1 VNLLTN
7 LSIRSVLGLII
18 GFLGILLVGLSAI
31 AGLGAIERNSTAK
44 RVERL
49 AGTSKQLFAIL
60 LGLRLERGAAIS
72 ALTADVLI
80 SAAAEA
86 QINNNQL
93 ASEVAY
99 RQVQERLAGTSNP
112 KLASLMANLTSTHD
126 TLAPL
131 RAKSDSAIHQ
141 PKPVREASVA
151 SDYVK
156 ASQAYLDAILNLTV
170 ELEAALK
177 LSDPIVDQLIS
188 VKQSAWVVRNVGGL
202 VLLRVEHAVAAG
214 KPWSLTDV
222 VGAAEDTGRAA
233 QAWSQVLEAAA
244 RPDAQSAIVDV
255 VARSKQPD
263 ALAIFEQLK
272 GYSNALSNG
281 QTLDIK
287 LDDLRKV
294 GIPSL
299 SYSVD
304 VADAALS
311 EMATHAESQIAA
323 TRQSLIIDGV
333 MMLAAILVTGLGLL
347 IVHGRVSAPI
357 RNLTLSMRRLADHD
371 LSIELD
377 GTNRNDE
384 IGEMFRAVVVFKE
397 KMIEGDRLADE
408 REAEQARKAGRQ
420 VAVESLIKQFERT
433 VTESLYT
440 LATASNELNVTA
452 ESMSA
457 MAEQA
462 RTKSAAVAS
471 VSKDASTN
479 AQTVAAAT
487 EELSVSISEISRQV
501 AESTG
506 IAVQAAAQA
515 ERTNGQ
521 VQALSDA
528 AQRIGDVV
536 QLISGIAGQTNLL
549 ALNATIEAAR
559 AGELGKGFA
568 VVAAEVKILANQ
580 TAKATEEITG
590 QVAAIQ
596 DATSS
601 SVQAIRAITSTIN
614 RVNEIATAIA
624 AAIEEQGAATREIA
638 RNVQQ
643 TSQGTAEVSG
653 HIAGVSEASAKTGA
667 AAGEVLDAAKV
678 LALLSDNLRSDVDN
692 FTSGLRAA

>member
-1 VNLLTN
+1 VNLRTN

-31 AGLGAIERNSTAK
+31 GGLGAIERNGTAK

-49 AGTSKQLFAIL
+49 AGTSKELFAIL
-60 LGLRLERGAAIS
+60 LGFRLERGAATS
-72 ALTADVLI
+72 ALMADLPISTA
-80 SAAAEA
+80 AQA
-86 QINNNQL
+86 QIDNNRL

-99 RQVQERLAGTSNP
+99 RRVQERLASTSNP
-112 KLASLMANLTSTHD
+112 KLASLIANLTSTHD
-126 TLAPL
+126 RLVPL
-131 RAKSDSAIHQ
+131 RAESDRAVHQ
-141 PKPVREASVA
+141 PKPARDASVA
-151 SDYVK
+151 GEYGE
-156 ASQAYLDAILNLTV
+156 ATQAYLDAMLSLTA

-177 LSDPIVDQLIS
+177 LSDPIVDHLIS
-188 VKQSAWVVRNVGGL
+188 VKQSAWEVRNVEGL
-202 VLLRVEHAVAAG
+202 VLLRIEHAVAAS
-214 KPWSLTDV
+214 KPWSLTDI

-233 QAWSQVLEAAA
+233 LAWSQVLKAAT
-244 RPDAQSAIVDV
+244 RPDAPSAIVDV
-255 VARSKQPD
+255 VARSKQLD
-263 ALAIFEQLK
+263 ALAIFERLK
-272 GYSNALSNG
+272 GYRNVLSNG

-287 LDDLRKV
+287 LDDLRKD

-311 EMATHAESQIAA
+311 EMVTHAENQIAA
-323 TRQSLIIDGV
+323 TRRSLVVNGV

-357 RNLTLSMRRLADHD
+357 RNLTQSMRRLADHD
-371 LSIELD
+371 LLTELD
-377 GTNRNDE
+377 GVNRNDE
-384 IGEMFRAVVVFKE
+384 IGEMFRAVAVFKE
-397 KMIEGDRLADE
+397 KMIEGDRLAGE

-433 VTESLYT
+433 VTESLQT
-440 LATASNELNVTA
+440 LATASKELNVTA

-462 RTKSAAVAS
+462 RTKSEAVAS
-471 VSKDASTN
+471 VSKHASTN

-487 EELSVSISEISRQV
+487 EELSASISEISRQV

-536 QLISGIAGQTNLL
+536 QLISGIAEQTNLL

-568 VVAAEVKILANQ
+568 VVAAEVKILATQ

-596 DATSS
+596 DATTS
-601 SVQAIRAITSTIN
+601 SVRAIRAITTTIN
-614 RVNEIATAIA
+614 RVNEIAGAIA
-624 AAIEEQGAATREIA
+624 AAIEEQGMATREIA
-638 RNVQQ
+638 CSVKQ
-643 TSQGTAEVSG
+643 TSEGTAEVSG
-653 HIAGVSEASAKTGA
+653 HIAGVSEAAAKTGA

-678 LALLSDNLRSDVDN
+678 LALLSDNLRSDVDH
-692 FTSGLRAA
+692 FTSGLRVA